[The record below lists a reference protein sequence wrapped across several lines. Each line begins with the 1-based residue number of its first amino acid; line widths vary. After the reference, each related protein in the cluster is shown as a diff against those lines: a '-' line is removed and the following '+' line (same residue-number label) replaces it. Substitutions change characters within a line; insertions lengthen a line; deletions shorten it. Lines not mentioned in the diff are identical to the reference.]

1 MPRTCLACKSPER
14 KAIDQAIVSGEALR
28 SIAKRVSISAAGL
41 LRHKDHVAGAIVK
54 AGERREEKLGDNL
67 LDGMK
72 AIHTKGWELLAKME
86 SDGDSRGAVVALREV
101 RECWQSLG
109 AMLEKAQGNGPSETI
124 VRIIHIGAKDEV
136 EQPLA

>member
-14 KAIDQAIVSGEALR
+14 KEIDQAIVAGEALR
-28 SIAKRVSISAAGL
+28 TIAKRVSLSPAAL
-41 LRHKDHVAGAIVK
+41 FRHKDHVATAIVK
-54 AGERREEKLGDNL
+54 AGEKREERHGDSL

-109 AMLEKAQGNGPSETI
+109 AMLEKAQGSGHAE
-124 VRIIHIGAKDEV
+124 VRVVIEHVGA
-136 EQPLA
+136 PGA